1 METTSSASSE
11 IEIANLEDENSLPG
25 LSIEEVNLNSPRD
38 NNQAIETI
46 CGKKSFDELNEVTV
60 RDNDDDNDIDDQM
73 LLAASEKQL
82 KLDGFFS
89 RSNSESL
96 APPNKKIK
104 Q

>member
-1 METTSSASSE
+1 METTNSASSE
-11 IEIANLEDENSLPG
+11 IEIANLDDENSLPG

-60 RDNDDDNDIDDQM
+60 DDDDDNDIDDQM
-73 LLAASEKQL
+73 LLASEKQL

-89 RSNSESL
+89 RSNSESF

>member
-11 IEIANLEDENSLPG
+11 IEVANLDDENSLPG

-38 NNQAIETI
+38 NNNQAIETI

-60 RDNDDDNDIDDQM
+60 DDDDDDDDQM
-73 LLAASEKQL
+73 LLASEKQL

-96 APPNKKIK
+96 VPPNKKIK